1 MNGDIKR
8 YIYVIG
14 TICIVFLVGTLVLHI
29 LPWLLLAGFIAY
41 VVMKIVGA
49 IRKKKEKKD
58 KDSFDINNSYDNKD
72 IYQMSTDDDYNG
84 EIIDVEYEDVGSK
97 KD

>member
-8 YIYVIG
+8 YIYIIG
-14 TICIVFLVGTLVLHI
+14 TVCIVFLVGAVVLHI

-49 IRKKKEKKD
+49 VRKKKEKKD
-58 KDSFDINNSYDNKD
+58 KNNFDINSGYDNKD
-72 IYQMSTDDDYNG
+72 IYQMPTDDYNG

>member
-8 YIYVIG
+8 YIYIIG
-14 TICIVFLVGTLVLHI
+14 TVCIVFLVGAVVLHV
-29 LPWLLLAGFIAY
+29 LPWLLLAGFITY

-49 IRKKKEKKD
+49 VRKKKEKKD
-58 KDSFDINNSYDNKD
+58 KNNFDINSSYDNKY
-72 IYQMSTDDDYNG
+72 IYQMSTDDYNG

>member
-8 YIYVIG
+8 YIYIIG
-14 TICIVFLVGTLVLHI
+14 TICIVFLVGTVVLHI

-41 VVMKIVGA
+41 VVMKIVGVV
-49 IRKKKEKKD
+49 RKKKEKKD
-58 KDSFDINNSYDNKD
+58 KDSFDISSSYDNKD
-72 IYQMSTDDDYNG
+72 IYQMQTDDYNG

>member
-8 YIYVIG
+8 YIYIIG
-14 TICIVFLVGTLVLHI
+14 TICIVFLVGAVLLHI
-29 LPWLLLAGFIAY
+29 LPWLLLAGFIVY

-49 IRKKKEKKD
+49 FRKKRDEKD

-72 IYQMSTDDDYNG
+72 IYQMSTDDFNG

>member
-8 YIYVIG
+8 YIYIIG
-14 TICIVFLVGTLVLHI
+14 TVCIVFLVGAVVLHI
-29 LPWLLLAGFIAY
+29 LPWLLLAGFITY

-49 IRKKKEKKD
+49 VRKKKEKKD
-58 KDSFDINNSYDNKD
+58 KNNFDINSSYDNKD
-72 IYQMSTDDDYNG
+72 IYQMSTDDYNG